1 MEPEW
6 LKWAK
11 HLGAISQS
19 GLTYAKAHYDIERY
33 EAVRQIAAEILSKQ
47 GDIEAVEAVKLFSG
61 ESGYAT
67 PKVDVRGVVFRN
79 DAILMVKEHEDGKWT
94 LPGGW
99 ADVCESP
106 SENVIREVR
115 EESGFET
122 RVVRLVAVYDRSK
135 HPHELLVPYHIYKLF
150 FLCEIIGGDAKR
162 GSETDDVGFF
172 GVDELPE
179 LSINRVTTGQIR
191 RMFEHL
197 RNPELGTDFD

>member
-1 MEPEW
+1 MEPKWLEW
-6 LKWAK
+6 ARQ
-11 HLGAISQS
+11 LGAISQS

-33 EAVRQIAAEILSKQ
+33 EAVRQIAAEILSKA
-47 GDIEAVEAVKLFSG
+47 GGIEPGEAVKLFSG
-61 ESGYAT
+61 EVGYAT
-67 PKVDVRGVVFRN
+67 PKVDVRGVVFRD
-79 DAILMVKEHEDGKWT
+79 DAILMVKEHEDSKWT

-106 SENVIREVR
+106 SENVVREVC

-122 RVVRLVAVYDRSK
+122 RAKRLLAVYDRSK
-135 HPHELLVPYHIYKLF
+135 HSHKPFVAYHIYKLF
-150 FLCEIIGGDAKR
+150 FLCEIIGGKAKR

-172 GVDELPE
+172 GEDELPE